1 MKKTAFISGGT
12 QGIGKAIVEKLISE
26 DYKVIIGFMTQET
39 KANAIAKNIN
49 SMNGDAIAVH
59 CDITSR
65 SSIQGV
71 LAEIKHIDILIN
83 NAGISQSKD
92 FLDISDEDWN
102 QMININLRGAFVF
115 SQEVIPSML
124 ERNWGRIIN
133 ITSIGGQWGGIN
145 QVHYASSKAG
155 LTGLT
160 MSLARLYSGKGI
172 TSNSVSPGIIETE
185 MTAWINDKDKQI
197 LTHDIPAGR
206 FGLVEEVAEVVSF
219 LASEAS
225 GYITG
230 KTINVNGGM
239 LML

>member
-1 MKKTAFISGGT
+1 MKRTAFITGGA
-12 QGIGKAIVEKLISE
+12 QGIGKAIVEKLIKE
-26 DYKVIIGFMTQET
+26 DYKVIIGFMSQKS
-39 KANAIAKNIN
+39 KANVLAKNIN
-49 SMNGDAIAVH
+49 SINGDAIAVH
-59 CDITSR
+59 CDISSR
-65 SSIQGV
+65 SSVQEVI
-71 LAEIKHIDILIN
+71 AKFKHIDILIN

-92 FLDISDEDWN
+92 FLDITDDDWN

-172 TSNSVSPGIIETE
+172 TSNSVSPGIIETG
-185 MTAWINDKDKQI
+185 MTAWIDDKEKQI
-197 LTHDIPAGR
+197 LTQDIPVGR
-206 FGLVEEVAEVVSF
+206 LGLVEEVAEVVSF
-219 LASEAS
+219 LASDAS
-225 GYITG
+225 DYITG
-230 KTINVNGGM
+230 QTINVNGGM
-239 LML
+239 LRT

>member
-1 MKKTAFISGGT
+1 MKKTAFITGGT
-12 QGIGKAIVEKLISE
+12 QGIGKAIVEKLIRE
-26 DYKVIIGFMTQET
+26 DYRVFIGFMSQ
-39 KANAIAKNIN
+39 KAKGIEIAKDLN
-49 SMNGDAIAVH
+49 SMNGEAVAIH
-59 CDITSR
+59 CDISSR
-65 SSIQGV
+65 SSV
-71 LAEIKHIDILIN
+71 KKVVAKIKHIDILIN

-92 FLDISDEDWN
+92 FLDITDEDWD
-102 QMININLRGAFVF
+102 QMLNINLRGAFIL

-172 TSNSVSPGIIETE
+172 TSNSVSPGIIETD
-185 MTAWINDKDKQI
+185 MTAWIKDKDKQI
-197 LTHDIPAGR
+197 LTKDIPVGR
-206 FGLVEEVAEVVSF
+206 FGLVEEVAEAVSF

-230 KTINVNGGM
+230 QTININGGM
-239 LML
+239 LRS